1 MHKTE
6 RIDLTTVVIIL
17 DLTHLAAWED
27 LPLIWKHKYYLPAG
41 GNLVVVCNL
50 TDTTDS
56 VAVNVIKYVGVD
68 VAWTL

>member
-1 MHKTE
+1 ME
-6 RIDLTTVVIIL
+6 SIESMILVIIL

-27 LPLIWKHKYYLPAG
+27 LPLIWKHKHYLPAG

-50 TDTTDS
+50 TDAIDI
-56 VAVNVIKYVGVD
+56 VALNGVKWVGVY